1 VKFFKSYFRMLAE
14 DDFPVKRRFDG
25 KDLKDGKILVGKI
38 KWKRFRAG
46 GRYNSAAI
54 YLLL

>member
-1 VKFFKSYFRMLAE
+1 MLAE